1 MKLIKEVYQDLNYLK
16 EETEDVKKS
25 LYIEGIFMQADKA
38 NKNGRL
44 YNIL

>member
-16 EETEDVKKS
+16 EETEDGKKS

-38 NKNGRL
+38 LIAFR
-44 YNIL
+44 ILVFT